1 MKSLNFVHFF
11 KKKRK
16 IFSSSADMC
25 IKCHV
30 HGRNKITDLE
40 IYSLNTEMDYY
51 AFDKRPVPVK
61 IFFKQLPQLEILLT
75 ATV

>member
-1 MKSLNFVHFF
+1 
-11 KKKRK
+11 
-16 IFSSSADMC
+16 MC